1 MAGGT
6 FTAQM
11 SRHTRSGL
19 WRLYVVLLGV
29 PGSQWPEY
37 AFRGGARVPTV
48 QERSRALNALGYA
61 LTEGAEWLWVEDS
74 EIHGDPGSAV
84 RLFASAD
91 VREAP

>member
-11 SRHTRSGL
+11 SQHTRSGL

-48 QERSRALNALGYA
+48 QERSRALTALGYA
-61 LTEGAEWLWVEDS
+61 LTEGAEWRWFEDRM
-74 EIHGDPGSAV
+74 IPGDPGSAV
-84 RLFASAD
+84 RLVASAD